1 MQTALENRFHDIF
14 YQGPNILFFINI
26 ITLGNQKRYLL
37 YYIIF
42 FILNEILNAT
52 LKGIIKQPRPIGY
65 QNNYESGAIY
75 KGVHLN
81 YGMPSGH
88 SQSSLFSL
96 VFLWL
101 VTKSPFL
108 LVIES
113 IICFFTLFQRWKNK
127 KHSIEQLFVGGI
139 IGSLIAYLTFMVCE
153 NAQRWI

>member
-1 MQTALENRFHDIF
+1 MQSNLEKRFHDIF
-14 YQGPNILFFINI
+14 VQGPIILFFINI
-26 ITLGNQKRYLL
+26 ISLGNQKRYLL
-37 YYIIF
+37 YYILF
-42 FILNEILNAT
+42 YFVNDILNGI

-65 QNNYESGAIY
+65 QNYYESGSIY

-108 LVIES
+108 LIIES
-113 IICFFTLFQRWKNK
+113 IICLFTLYQRWKNK

-139 IGSLIAYLTFMVCE
+139 IGSLMAYLTYMVCE
-153 NAQRWI
+153 NSHQWI